1 MNERSNDIKPDGFA
15 RPASLALLKNVV
27 ATMGLVQRLKDRGQ
41 HMPGFG
47 VVFGHSGYGKT
58 YSAIFAQNKTGG
70 PRIEIGDS
78 WTKKTLVSAILK
90 ELGLRAPA
98 GTVASLTEKAIELLA
113 QPDHPPLIIDE
124 ADKLVDKNM
133 IELVREIQEGAQV
146 PIILIG
152 EEALPK
158 KLERVE
164 RVHNRVLDWVMAQP
178 ADLEDTRKLAGLFCP
193 SLPIDDASLDAL
205 REASDGRARRI
216 VTNLYHL
223 KEFAATRGL
232 TSIDAGGP
240 APNFTTGAAPRRPS
254 LSAVPA
260 NSIQKRKVA

>member
-1 MNERSNDIKPDGFA
+1 MNERSNDIKVDGFA

-27 ATMGLVQRLKDRGQ
+27 ATMGLVQRLTDRGA

-58 YSAIFAQNKTGG
+58 YSAIFAQNKTLG
-70 PRIEIGDS
+70 PRVEVGDS
-78 WTKKTLVSAILK
+78 WSKKTLVCAILK
-90 ELGLRAPA
+90 ELGIRQPKGTIPA
-98 GTVASLTEKAIELLA
+98 LTEQAIEIMA
-113 QPDHPPLIIDE
+113 APGHPPLIIDE
-124 ADKLVDKNM
+124 ADRLVDKNM

-152 EEALPK
+152 EEALPQ

-178 ADLEDTRKLAGLFCP
+178 ADLEDTRKLAALFCP
-193 SLPIDDASLDAL
+193 SLPIDDASLETM
-205 REASDGRARRI
+205 RRASDGRARRI

-223 KEFAATRGL
+223 KEFAAVHGL
-232 TSIDAGGP
+232 SAIEAGGP
-240 APNFTTGAAPRRPS
+240 VPDFITGRAPKRHGDIA
-254 LSAVPA
+254 
-260 NSIQKRKVA
+260 RKVA